1 MIITGR
7 FPIIQSL
14 RSGNFWLHRKQSNG
28 YWATSSGSFN
38 DIPEVIAKVRTLLLS
53 EKTSL
58 VKSSDYFGTDMYT
71 TKGAPLPPKVYYQEI
86 PKVKNTTDY
95 YIAKKEGRIAVSD
108 YLTGQIKWTFTP
120 GGKKMILSNGG
131 TRTCDLRCLA
141 DVHGLYK
148 WAFIG
153 GHQGYALQISENL
166 CISGALAYEFTHY
179 SIDQSTYPQYDI
191 PEPDWLLNQFDINGT
206 LVTEVTGEANRKTL
220 DILTALA
227 EMPETL
233 RMILNACKEVLR
245 LYRDVKKRELRL
257 MNKSKRIR
265 LEYDEALRQLSKAE
279 RNSELSKR
287 QAKLRRKQLLK
298 DMKRQLEEIA
308 SAISS
313 VWLTYRYGIMPNV
326 YLVEDAFKTHENL
339 KTVFFEFTATDTTRL
354 TGPNSSFISFIDCK
368 HKHFIKRK
376 LKPGLGANLSA
387 NLGTTVWELVPLS
400 FVVDWFITVGNFIS
414 SLQPPSASL
423 MEEGSTYS
431 WKVNGNAV
439 INFDDTSS
447 ITCEPRVYKR
457 NVIDPQLYCKLS
469 IDPDF
474 SPVRQY
480 DALALIWQIALK
492 KHFKGI

>member
-1 MIITGR
+1 MIISGR
-7 FPIIQSL
+7 FPIVQSL

-28 YWATSSGSFN
+28 YWATTSGSFD
-38 DIPEVIAKVRTLLLS
+38 DIPEVIAKVRTLLQTD
-53 EKTSL
+53 KTYL
-58 VKSSDYFGTDMYT
+58 TKAFDYFGTDMYT
-71 TKGAPLPPKVYYQEI
+71 TKGPPLPPKEFYQEI
-86 PKVKNTTDY
+86 PKVKNSTNFHQ
-95 YIAKKEGRIAVSD
+95 AKKEGHIAVSD
-108 YLTGQIKWTFTP
+108 YLTGQIKWTFKP
-120 GGKKMILSNGG
+120 GGTKVILSQGG
-131 TRTCDLRCLA
+131 TRTCDVRCLA
-141 DVHGLYK
+141 DVHGIYK

-153 GHQGYALQISENL
+153 GQQGYALQISDNL
-166 CISGALAYEFTHY
+166 CISGAFAYEFTHY
-179 SIDQSTYPQYDI
+179 SVDQSVYPRYTI
-191 PEPDWLLNQFDINGT
+191 PEPSWLLNQFEISSS
-206 LVTEVTGEANRKTL
+206 LVTEVTGDANRKTL

-245 LYRDVKKRELRL
+245 LYRDVKKREFRL
-257 MNKSKRIR
+257 INKSKRIR

-298 DMKRQLEEIA
+298 DMKKQLEEIA

-326 YLVEDAFKTHENL
+326 YLVEDAFKTNENL
-339 KTVFFEFTATDTTRL
+339 KTIFFEFTATETTRL
-354 TGPNSSFISFIDCK
+354 QGPNSSFTSFIDCK

-376 LKPGLGANLSA
+376 LKPGLSANLSA

-400 FVVDWFITVGNFIS
+400 FVVDWFINVGNFIS
-414 SLQPPSASL
+414 SLQPPSGSL
-423 MEEGSTYS
+423 VEEGSTYS
-431 WKVNGNAV
+431 WKVTGSSV
-439 INFDDTSS
+439 TDFDDTSS

-480 DALALIWQIALK
+480 DALALTWQIALK